1 MQPFVGVILAGG
13 QSRRFGSA
21 KAFATRNEIPFY
33 QYSIDALTPFCSS
46 ILVVTQPQWRSRFQT
61 REQSLHINI
70 IEDHPDFK
78 GDGPL
83 AGIYSAMERLEGEW
97 YMVVP
102 IDVPFI
108 RSSVFQCL
116 KEEVDLQTQGI
127 VPVVAG
133 KIQPLIAMYHHSAK
147 GKMLAA
153 LSLGQRSLQNFL
165 KKIKVKYIEMDDPV
179 PFININ
185 RSEDFK
191 RR

>member
-13 QSRRFGSA
+13 QSSRFGTA

-33 QYSIDALTPFCSS
+33 QYSITALTPFCSS
-46 ILVVTQPQWRSRFQT
+46 ILVVAQSQWCSRFQR
-61 REQSLHINI
+61 REQSLHI

-83 AGIYSAMERLEGEW
+83 AGIYSVMETVEGEW

-116 KEEVDLQTQGI
+116 KEEVDLQIDGI

-133 KIQPLIAMYHHSAK
+133 KIQPLIAMYHHSVK
-147 GKMLAA
+147 GKILAE
-153 LSLGQRSLQNFL
+153 LSQGQRSLKNFL
-165 KKIKVKYIEMDDPV
+165 NKINVKYIEMDDPV

-185 RSEDFK
+185 RPEDFK
-191 RR
+191 RK